1 MYLFIVYSI
10 ILPLECKLPKGMNF
24 SSVLLTDVSS
34 VSKTVPHAEKGTNKW
49 AGPFEG
55 ASECKFF

>member
-34 VSKTVPHAEKGTNKW
+34 VSKTVPHAEKGTNK
-49 AGPFEG
+49 
-55 ASECKFF
+55 